1 MDTRMALDDFRFVMR
16 FRVPFH
22 DIDMLQ
28 HVNNAAYVV
37 WLETARCNYFEEVL
51 GGSLTSANSM
61 IVARLEMNY
70 ERALDYREDVA
81 VGCRVSRIGRKS
93 FDVAFEIWSETRRQ
107 RAVYGNS
114 IMVGYNY
121 ETRQSIEIPKRWR
134 EIIDEYE
141 VVSPAV

>member
-1 MDTRMALDDFRFVMR
+1 MALDDFRFVMR
-16 FRVPFH
+16 FRVSFH

-37 WLETARCNYFEEVL
+37 WLETVRCNYFEQVL
-51 GGSLTSANSM
+51 GGSLASANSM

-93 FDVAFEIWSETRRQ
+93 FDVAFEIWSETRHE
-107 RAVYGNS
+107 RAVYGSSTMVAYSYESRTS
-114 IMVGYNY
+114 IQLP
-121 ETRQSIEIPKRWR
+121 ERWR
-134 EIIDEYE
+134 QVIEEYE
-141 VVSPAV
+141 LVAPTV